1 MSLEIKR
8 ATTAIPVMVLLTI
21 PFFLLELNGYSF
33 LYLDI
38 NECTGGYKAILWQI
52 LNSFFSPIVVFI
64 SFIDGYTGHLFT
76 KCYIN
81 LITSGLFVLHLLLM
95 LSIQLMGSSNLYLTI
110 FTHYYSHC
118 IKYCTCF
125 VHFC

>member
-21 PFFLLELNGYSF
+21 PFFFIRIKWVF
-33 LYLDI
+33 LPYLDI

-52 LNSFFSPIVVFI
+52 PKFILFSPIVVFI

-81 LITSGLFVLHLLLM
+81 LITSDCLY
-95 LSIQLMGSSNLYLTI
+95 SICFSCFPSS
-110 FTHYYSHC
+110 
-118 IKYCTCF
+118 
-125 VHFC
+125 